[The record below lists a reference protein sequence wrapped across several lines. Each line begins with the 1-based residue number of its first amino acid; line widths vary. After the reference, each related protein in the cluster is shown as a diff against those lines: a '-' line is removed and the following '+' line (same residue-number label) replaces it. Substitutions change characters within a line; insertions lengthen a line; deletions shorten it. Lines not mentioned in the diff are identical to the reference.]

1 MDCYDE
7 VLELFHEKEK
17 TDDYLNYLTDL
28 INKKSKI
35 LTELQFKNCLILTLA
50 VCNPKFIDLY
60 FSKGKEIRKIDEMK
74 KKKINKLLKSEFSTL
89 DI

>member
-7 VLELFHEKEK
+7 ILK
-17 TDDYLNYLTDL
+17 TSQERGQTSEFMTQLTDL

-50 VCNPKFIDLY
+50 IWNPKFIDTY
-60 FSKGKEIRKIDEMK
+60 FSKGNETNKLDENKKEMLI
-74 KKKINKLLKSEFSTL
+74 KLLKSEFSVL
-89 DI
+89 DN